1 MPVLADP
8 MLGARIDQH
17 KVGAVGFS
25 LGGYTVLELAGARTN
40 LPAFRNF
47 CASPAADAI
56 CRPPE
61 MARLGD
67 DANAPAALSAETIA
81 SIARAGASYK
91 NPRIMA
97 VFAIAPALGMAFDA
111 GSFLGLD
118 VPVAL
123 IGGTA
128 DTTVPV
134 ATNIRRIADL
144 LPRARVTMLPGAGH
158 YTFLN
163 SCLPSEDERRAA
175 ISWTT
180 QVSIVTRSTRG
191 RSNRRWHSSLRRWPR
206 KIEAGM
212 RH

>member
-1 MPVLADP
+1 
-8 MLGARIDQH
+8 
-17 KVGAVGFS
+17 
-25 LGGYTVLELAGARTN
+25 
-40 LPAFRNF
+40 
-47 CASPAADAI
+47 
-56 CRPPE
+56 

-91 NPRIMA
+91 DPRIMA

-175 ISWTT
+175 ICVDNPGVDRDAVHARTVEQAVAFFAET
-180 QVSIVTRSTRG
+180 
-191 RSNRRWHSSLRRWPR
+191 LAA
-206 KIEAGM
+206 KD
-212 RH
+212 